1 MTVLCRSAY
10 RVNRPVIREAPGV
23 HCLKVIRIALVFA
36 ALTFVLPVFAATNTP
51 ADMDLDKLGQ
61 RLSATDAV
69 GIFTK
74 LTIKG
79 KVDNLYR
86 DLKAFHA
93 GRSASNLNDLKERF
107 VLMVQG
113 IVLMVQKKDP
123 ELARDVSA
131 ARESIWTMLADP
143 ERFRSA

>member
-1 MTVLCRSAY
+1 MTELCRSAY
-10 RVNRPVIREAPGV
+10 RVNRRVIREAPGV
-23 HCLKVIRIALVFA
+23 RCVKVFRIAAVLA
-36 ALTFVLPVFAATNTP
+36 ALTFVLPVLAATHVP

-79 KVDNLYR
+79 KVDILYR
-86 DLKAFHA
+86 DLKAYHA
-93 GRSASNLNDLKERF
+93 GRSSLNLKVLKERF
-107 VLMVQG
+107 LLMVQG
-113 IVLMVQKKDP
+113 IVLMVQNKDP

-131 ARESIWTMLADP
+131 ARDSIWAMLADP
-143 ERFRSA
+143 ERFQSA